1 MHTVD
6 PNIDLAK
13 LSDQQKIALGQK
25 MARSQFYNLF
35 MSMMGT
41 NVSTDEEKET
51 DDASNENQM
60 PISPE
65 KNQMLSVPD
74 ALKKELDEEQT
85 RLTKEWNDYQKDF
98 VKFEHKLGYIA
109 LGDIEFKLTN
119 GFLIITRRSSKWVQ
133 AIRLAHINTF
143 YIDENNITFG
153 TDDSDPSYVYNG
165 FKENKK
171 TKLDEYTIAI
181 TALLF
186 NE

>member
-6 PNIDLAK
+6 TNIDLAK

-51 DDASNENQM
+51 DENPNDDASNENQM
-60 PISPE
+60 PISPDE
-65 KNQMLSVPD
+65 
-74 ALKKELDEEQT
+74 LKKELDDQET
-85 RLTKEWNDYQKDF
+85 RLTKEWNDHQKDF

-109 LGDIEFKLTN
+109 LGDIELKLIN

-143 YIDENNITFG
+143 YIDENNITIG
-153 TDDSDPSYVYNG
+153 TDDSAPSYVYSG